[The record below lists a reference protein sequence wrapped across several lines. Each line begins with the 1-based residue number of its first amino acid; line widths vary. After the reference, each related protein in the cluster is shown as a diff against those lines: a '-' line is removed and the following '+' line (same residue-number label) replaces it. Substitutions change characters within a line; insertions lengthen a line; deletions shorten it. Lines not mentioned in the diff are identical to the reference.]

1 MRKGLSLHSM
11 ADLFRRHR
19 SRIALGFI
27 FLLIFLY
34 LTTFTAFS
42 LRRHD
47 AFLTTAFDLGIY
59 DQAIWNSLHGRILR
73 STNEEGFD
81 ILLADHVQPIL
92 LLISPLYLIYSSP
105 RTLLLLQ
112 TVVISLGALP
122 LFGLARKRLGG
133 SLLPLLLSA
142 AYLLFPALESS
153 NTFDFHPVALVP
165 TLILT
170 AFYFLERGNR
180 GIFLAFALLAMACKE
195 DISLPLFLVG
205 LYLVF
210 IRRQRRT
217 GLLLTLLA
225 ALWFYIAWFVIIG
238 HFSPQGVS
246 IYYAERYSYLGRN
259 LPEMVKTALT
269 HPQIVAQNLFTRD
282 RLAYVRGLLAPLGF
296 TSLLSPEVLLLSSPS
311 LAINLLSQS
320 WLMHREGL
328 FLHYSSAIVPFLT
341 LSSLYG
347 LEWAGR
353 WLKGRW
359 PQMATGLLC
368 GLVLLSSLIYHR
380 YYGLSPLAEGFIWPP
395 VGEHQRAAEEMA
407 GLIPPEA
414 TVSASPYLNPHVSQR
429 ETIYVFPNIH
439 EARYIF
445 IDTLPTNIPII
456 TRDFYHLVWGL
467 IEEGGY
473 GIRASKDG
481 LLLLERGLSE
491 KHLSPDFYT
500 FASGDEKEIEYPMAV
515 DFGGSLEFLGFS
527 VVAERRA
534 FLHIYLDLLWRLPEP
549 IDRDLRIF
557 TFLIDPEGEIV
568 SGTDFEVAAP
578 VWYPTSQ
585 WPAGRVI
592 KSQTLHWAIERGGEF
607 GVAIGVIDGENQWD
621 LERRLP
627 PQVEECSLPLK
638 ILHGDTL
645 LGLGTIWS
653 NGRRVRLLA
662 P

>member
-1 MRKGLSLHSM
+1 M
-11 ADLFRRHR
+11 ADLFQRHR
-19 SRIALGFI
+19 SRIALSFI
-27 FLLIFLY
+27 YLLVFLY
-34 LTTFTAFS
+34 ITTFAALS

-47 AFLTTAFDLGIY
+47 AFLSGAFDLGIY
-59 DQAIWNSLHGRILR
+59 DQAIWNSLHGEILR

-81 ILLADHVQPIL
+81 ILLADHVEPIL

-122 LFGLARKRLGG
+122 LFGLARRRVGG
-133 SLLPLLLSA
+133 NLIPLLLSA

-170 AFYFLERGNR
+170 AFYFLEVGNR
-180 GIFLAFALLAMACKE
+180 GLFLAFAILAMACKE
-195 DISLPLFLVG
+195 DISLSLFLVG
-205 LYLVF
+205 LYLIF
-210 IRRQRRT
+210 IRRERRV

-225 ALWFYIAWFVIIG
+225 GLWFYIAWFIILG
-238 HFSPQGVS
+238 HFSPHGVS

-259 LPEMVKTALT
+259 LPEMVKTAIT
-269 HPQIVAQNLFTRD
+269 HPQIVVQSLFTRD
-282 RLAYVRGLLAPLGF
+282 KLCYLRGLLAPLGF

-320 WLMHREGL
+320 WLMHREGI
-328 FLHYSSAIVPFLT
+328 FLHYSSTIVPFLI
-341 LSSLYG
+341 LSSVYG
-347 LEWAGR
+347 LERAGR
-353 WLKGRW
+353 WLKSRW
-359 PQMATGLLC
+359 PEMATGLLC

-395 VGEHQRAAEEMA
+395 VGEHQKAAEEMA

-439 EARYIF
+439 EAQYIF
-445 IDTLPTNIPII
+445 IDTLPTDIPLI
-456 TRDFYHLVWGL
+456 TRDFYDLVWGL
-467 IEEGGY
+467 IEEGEY

-491 KHLSPDFYT
+491 KCLSPDFYT
-500 FASGDEKEIEYPMAV
+500 FALGDAEEIEHPMVV
-515 DFGGSLEFLGFS
+515 DLGGSLELVGFS
-527 VVAERRA
+527 VVAERTA
-534 FLHIYLDLLWRLPEP
+534 WLHIYVDLFWRLRDP
-549 IDRDLRIF
+549 IGRDLRIF
-557 TFLIDPEGEIV
+557 TFLTDPEGEIV
-568 SGTDFEVAAP
+568 PGTDLEVAAP
-578 VWYPTSQ
+578 IWYPTSQ

-592 KSQTLHWAIERGGEF
+592 KSQTFHWTIERGGEF

-621 LERRLP
+621 LESRLP
-627 PQVEECSLPLK
+627 PQVKESSFPLK
-638 ILHGDTL
+638 ILHGNTL
-645 LGLGTIWS
+645 LGLGTIWN
-653 NGRRVRLLA
+653 NGGMVRLLA